1 MESKVYK
8 VKTGQQSKAAWFF
21 AVFLIALTM
30 AGSIF
35 CTFVLEMSP
44 TMVMPLTFVV
54 IFIIFSCLIF
64 KMDGLSLRK
73 WISKEIQFQTKIKTR
88 IYEREQ
94 LKKYDKKDFKT
105 NTKESK

>member
-8 VKTGQQSKAAWFF
+8 VKAGQQNKGAWIL
-21 AVFLIALTM
+21 AIFLIVMTM
-30 AGSIF
+30 AASVY
-35 CTFVLEMSP
+35 CSFVLEMTP
-44 TMVMPLTFVV
+44 AMVMPLTFVV

-73 WISKEIQFQTKIKTR
+73 WITKELKFQIKIKTR

-105 NTKESK
+105 KAKESK